1 MKTRKYIFE
10 GLQIVKCKLGD
21 RWMLASRDADGYY
34 HRYANTQDFPLRCTK
49 AEVIADIK
57 QYAKK
62 HGLDAA
68 TLLSLIQED

>member
-49 AEVIADIK
+49 AEVIADVRR
-57 QYAKK
+57 YAAK
-62 HGLDAA
+62 HNLDAA
-68 TLLSLIQED
+68 ALLSLVQA